1 MLKSH
6 KLRAHAHF
14 SSSQKAADQFIKEK
28 ETASQERA
36 AKVERLRTL
45 RLAAEA
51 AAAAAVGAETPAA
64 KSAKPANKPAS
75 QDV

>member
-51 AAAAAVGAETPAA
+51 AAAAVGAETPAA